1 MKNSDICIVTSF
13 NQKLYEKYANVFI
26 DSYGA
31 NNIPFDLFIY
41 SEDNNNNFKNIKKNM
56 KIIQLLNNNIP
67 LNNFYKNN
75 ENYTLE
81 KYINCTKNK
90 WKYDCVRF
98 SYKVFSIIHNFN
110 HYDTYKYIIW
120 IDADTIFKN
129 NFDVSLIKKLIKNE
143 HMMSYLGRSSLEY
156 HSECGF
162 LIFNKNHEKIKNYFN
177 EIENLYLSKE
187 IFNEKEWHDS
197 YIWDLIRKKYENKY
211 KIKNFNISEY
221 FYDNLINK
229 NIDKNSFMSKNILSK
244 IPLNKYLIHLKG
256 EQNKIEHK
264 IVTQIDKK
272 KYMFKVTL

>member
-26 DSYGA
+26 DSYGD

-41 SEDNNNNFKNIKKNM
+41 SEDDNNNFKNIKKNM

-67 LNNFYKNN
+67 LNKFYKNN
-75 ENYTLE
+75 ENYTLK
-81 KYINCTKNK
+81 KYIKCTKNQ
-90 WKYDCVRF
+90 WKYDCIRF

-120 IDADTIFKN
+120 IDADTIFKK
-129 NFDVSLIKKLIKNE
+129 NFDFSLIKKLIKNE
-143 HMMSYLGRSSLEY
+143 NMMSYLGRVPGEY

-162 LIFNKNHEKIKNYFN
+162 LIFNKKHEKIKDYFN
-177 EIENLYLSKE
+177 EIEKLYLSKE

-197 YIWDLIRKKYENKY
+197 YIWDLIRIKYEEKY
-211 KIKNFNISEY
+211 KITNFNISKY
-221 FYDNLINK
+221 FYNNLINK
-229 NIDKNSFMSKNILSK
+229 NIDKENFMSKNVLSK

-256 EQNKIEHK
+256 EKNKIEKK

-272 KYMFKVTL
+272 NYIFKIDL

>member
-26 DSYGA
+26 DSYGD

-41 SEDNNNNFKNIKKNM
+41 SEDDNNNFKNIKKNM

-67 LNNFYKNN
+67 LNKFYKNN
-75 ENYTLE
+75 ENYTLK
-81 KYINCTKNK
+81 KYIKCTKNQ
-90 WKYDCVRF
+90 WKYDCIRF

-120 IDADTIFKN
+120 IDADTIFKK
-129 NFDVSLIKKLIKNE
+129 NFDFSLIKKLIKNE
-143 HMMSYLGRSSLEY
+143 NMMSYLGRVPGEY

-162 LIFNKNHEKIKNYFN
+162 LIFNKKHEKIKDYFN
-177 EIENLYLSKE
+177 EIEKLYLSKE

-197 YIWDLIRKKYENKY
+197 YIWDLIRIKYEEKY
-211 KIKNFNISEY
+211 KITNFNISKY
-221 FYDNLINK
+221 FYNNLINK
-229 NIDKNSFMSKNILSK
+229 NIDKENFMSKNILSK

-256 EQNKIEHK
+256 EKNKIEKK

-272 KYMFKVTL
+272 NYIFKIDL

>member
-26 DSYGA
+26 DSYGD

-41 SEDNNNNFKNIKKNM
+41 SEDDNNNFKNIKKNM

-67 LNNFYKNN
+67 LNKFYKNN

-81 KYINCTKNK
+81 KYINCTKNQ
-90 WKYDCVRF
+90 WKYDCIRF

-120 IDADTIFKN
+120 IDADTIFKK
-129 NFDVSLIKKLIKNE
+129 NFDFSLIKKLIKNE
-143 HMMSYLGRSSLEY
+143 NMMSYLGRSSVEY

-162 LIFNKNHEKIKNYFN
+162 LIFNKKHEKIKDYFN
-177 EIENLYLSKE
+177 EIEKLYLSKE

-197 YIWDLIRKKYENKY
+197 YIWDLIRIKYEEKY
-211 KIKNFNISEY
+211 KITNFNISKY
-221 FYDNLINK
+221 FYNNLINK
-229 NIDKNSFMSKNILSK
+229 NIDKENFMSKNILSK

-256 EQNKIEHK
+256 EKNKIEKK

-272 KYMFKVTL
+272 NYIFKIDL